1 MNDAG
6 QLVLRFRDIERPL
19 GETVRLHRKVIDE
32 QGWTWW
38 GWLYRS
44 YERVPTEVFDLV
56 SADVSVDSPIEVF
69 LYDTGQALVYST
81 NCVEMRYQ
89 NYLEA
94 SPDPRLTPS
103 YYNARSA
110 PAWFRLTAISECDPS
125 RIVGRVCSQMP
136 SATEDC
142 STDLADGVIHKL
154 SDLRRQEVTLWLI
167 S

>member
-69 LYDTGQALVYST
+69 LYDTGQALVHSA
-81 NCVEMRYQ
+81 NCMDASSSNVGRGGRACG
-89 NYLEA
+89 LEPLTISAKESPPGDA
-94 SPDPRLTPS
+94 SPRACVLLHRRGPS
-103 YYNARSA
+103 SS
-110 PAWFRLTAISECDPS
+110 PLSLTA
-125 RIVGRVCSQMP
+125 
-136 SATEDC
+136 SANTRDQQS
-142 STDLADGVIHKL
+142 STDRIPI
-154 SDLRRQEVTLWLI
+154 LR
-167 S
+167 